1 MKPAPPAADRV
12 TPSGLAFAI
21 TAYGLW
27 GFLPLAF
34 VFLAPAGAAE
44 VVSWRIVFGV
54 IFCAILLAVTR
65 GWRSFGLLV
74 RDRRA
79 VGMLS
84 IAAVLIL
91 INWSVFISAALTGHV
106 VEGALGYF
114 INPIVTVLLGVI
126 VLKERLRPL
135 QWAAV
140 GVSVLAVII
149 LVVGYGAFPWI
160 AIVLALSFGFY
171 GFVKR
176 AVGPRADA
184 IGGMT
189 VETAVLSPLAIGAL
203 VVVQSTSGL
212 VIGTQAPWH
221 TGVMLAL
228 GAITA
233 TPLILFAAAARRL
246 PLVYMGLVQ
255 YLAPVLQFAVG
266 VWVLH
271 EAMPPE
277 RWLGFGMVWLAL
289 VILTIDMFLRKPSSG
304 ALANHDS

>member
-1 MKPAPPAADRV
+1 MTSAPPPADRV
-12 TPSGLAFAI
+12 TSSGLTFAI
-21 TAYGLW
+21 VAYGLW

-34 VFLAPAGAAE
+34 VYLAPAGAVE
-44 VVSWRIVFGV
+44 IVSWRIVFGV
-54 IFCAILLAVTR
+54 VFCAILISITG
-65 GWRSFGLLV
+65 GWRSFRLLI

-79 VGMLS
+79 VGLLS
-84 IAAVLIL
+84 LAAALIL
-91 INWSVFISAALTGHV
+91 VNWGVFISAALDGHV

-114 INPIVTVLLGVI
+114 INPIITVLLGVV
-126 VLKERLRPL
+126 VLKERLRLL

-140 GVSVLAVII
+140 GVSVVAVLI
-149 LVVGYGAFPWI
+149 LVVGYGSFPWI

-203 VVVQSTSGL
+203 LVVHATSGL

-221 TGVMLAL
+221 TTVMLSL
-228 GAITA
+228 GALTA

-289 VILTIDMFLRKPSSG
+289 ILLTIDMFLRKPSSG
-304 ALANHDS
+304 ALTGHDS